1 MTAFIAYT
9 TSGLAN
15 GAIYALV
22 ALGAV
27 LIFKG
32 SRVANFAHGEIG
44 TVSAFVLYAIVPLA
58 GLAYWL
64 GALAAL
70 AGAAAIAV
78 LVEWMIVRRV
88 TSTLFVLVGTLG
100 VSNLLTGINSVLWAG
115 GEPYAEPPMFR
126 VADVSVG
133 GVTINGEYLLNMLV
147 LLVASLLLFVVL
159 DRTSLG
165 LTIRASAED
174 PELAELAA
182 VNVRIRVVLIWAAG
196 GALAG
201 LAALLL
207 APLSALSI
215 SLMLPLLFK
224 GYSAGI
230 LGGLD
235 SLPGAVVGGL
245 LLGLLESYLGGYASS
260 QIQDAMVY
268 VVIIALLVIRPHG
281 LFGRVRPERV

>member
-44 TVSAFVLYAIVPLA
+44 TVSAFVLYAVVPLA

-100 VSNLLTGINSVLWAG
+100 VSNLLTGINSVLWAS

-268 VVIIALLVIRPHG
+268 VVVIALLVIRPHG

>member
-64 GALAAL
+64 GALVAL

-115 GEPYAEPPMFR
+115 GEPYAEPPMFQ

-147 LLVASLLLFVVL
+147 LLVASLVLFAVL

-268 VVIIALLVIRPHG
+268 VVVIALLVIRPNG